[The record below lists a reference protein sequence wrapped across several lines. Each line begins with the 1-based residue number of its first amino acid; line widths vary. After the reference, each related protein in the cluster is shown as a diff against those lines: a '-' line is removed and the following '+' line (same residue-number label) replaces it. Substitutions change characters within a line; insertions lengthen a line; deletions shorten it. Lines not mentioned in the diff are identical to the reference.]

1 MSEDEREK
9 IQSLCE
15 EVGGML
21 PWRNASRK
29 QVSRAKE
36 ALLVVARVFGGSMAI
51 EVGLSRLTAIRDE
64 LMQIEE
70 AT

>member
-1 MSEDEREK
+1 MTEDEREK

-15 EVGGML
+15 EVGVML

-29 QVSRAKE
+29 QVSMAKE
-36 ALLVVARVFGGSMAI
+36 AILVVSRVFGGSMAI
-51 EVGLSRLTAIRDE
+51 EVALSRLTAIRDE